1 MAGEYKFGHADT
13 RVTPA
18 YLRSI
23 GEPDTAAVL
32 TTGAIGKLA
41 AASAEARAAT
51 AKFAGD
57 IAKHADD
64 LAAIAKRLERLER
77 QSADAPRAIVR

>member
-1 MAGEYKFGHADT
+1 MYQTE
-13 RVTPA
+13 RES
-18 YLRSI
+18 L
-23 GEPDTAAVL
+23 DTAAVL

-57 IAKHADD
+57 LAKLADGLLD
-64 LAAIAKRLERLER
+64 VGRRIERLER
-77 QSADAPRAIVR
+77 QRDDATRPIAR